1 MLGVTPGQSADLQRR
16 QAEHM
21 RDDAARYLSEHYKRD
36 LLPPDLDWNMLVT
49 AATRLANRKGLHSEL
64 GVITLCELALVHG
77 FNFHSSP
84 WAVEVLDISDA
95 DEADKVARLREH
107 LH

>member
-1 MLGVTPGQSADLQRR
+1 MLGMTPGQSADLLRM

-21 RDDAARYLSEHYKRD
+21 RDDAARYLSEHYTRD
-36 LLPPDLDWNMLVT
+36 RLPPDFDWAMVVK

-77 FNFHSSP
+77 FNFHSAP
-84 WAVEVLDISDA
+84 WAVELLDISDA
-95 DEADKVARLREH
+95 NETEKVARLRDH